1 MTKVP
6 DCYWLRGAH
15 ADCPNENRLS
25 ARASSRCA
33 MKLDVTENQNNIS
46 IATTIAELIR
56 ARIKAETGLN
66 ASAGISYC
74 KVLAMTASDLN
85 MPNVQKIACNPAW
98 TIDGKG
104 VRPSTSDTGLRR
116 WL

>member
-15 ADCPNENRLS
+15 ADRPNENRPN

-33 MKLDVTENQNNIS
+33 MKLDVTENQNDIS

-66 ASAGISYC
+66 ASAGIS
-74 KVLAMTASDLN
+74 
-85 MPNVQKIACNPAW
+85 
-98 TIDGKG
+98 
-104 VRPSTSDTGLRR
+104 
-116 WL
+116 